1 MSKLK
6 SKQPRNAQSQEVD
19 ERTLLAKMT
28 RLLEILVRLNL
39 QNMRG
44 DRSQN
49 NMISMLD
56 SVGCGQSEI
65 ADLLGT
71 STNTV
76 NVSLYKAKRR
86 AGNK

>member
-1 MSKLK
+1 MSKPR
-6 SKQPRNAQSQEVD
+6 KQSPVGSD
-19 ERTLLAKMT
+19 EPEDLILFRKMT

-49 NMISMLD
+49 DMIALLD

-65 ADLLGT
+65 ADFLGT
-71 STNTV
+71 TTNTV
-76 NVSLYKAKRR
+76 NVSLYKAKRK
-86 AGNK
+86 AEGK

>member
-1 MSKLK
+1 M
-6 SKQPRNAQSQEVD
+6 
-19 ERTLLAKMT
+19 LLFRKMT

-49 NMISMLD
+49 EMIALVLD

-65 ADLLGT
+65 AAFLGT
-71 STNTV
+71 TTNTV
-76 NVSLYKAKRR
+76 NVSLYKAKRK
-86 AGNK
+86 ADKK

>member
-1 MSKLK
+1 MSKTIKKK
-6 SKQPRNAQSQEVD
+6 SAVNSD
-19 ERTLLAKMT
+19 ENGELILFRKMT
-28 RLLEILVRLNL
+28 RLLEVLVRLNL
-39 QNMRG
+39 RSMKG

-49 NMISMLD
+49 DMISLLD

-71 STNTV
+71 TTNTV

-86 AGNK
+86 AGKE